1 MDDPIDRMIVAQA
14 RKYLDSS
21 AQVLSC
27 WLELVEKHQV
37 LGVVAVADSIEDVV
51 LSHLLFPERNRLL
64 EIVKELP
71 LACSCVDFG
80 YLLVDGGEQVVRLI
94 PLHFDENLS
103 FQCIELLEGHVVMK
117 LLVID
122 L

>member
-14 RKYLDSS
+14 RKYLDCS
-21 AQVLSC
+21 AQVLGC
-27 WLELVEKHQV
+27 WFELVEKHQV

-51 LSHLLFPERNRLL
+51 LSHLLLPERNCLL

-71 LACSCVDFG
+71 LTCSCVNFS
-80 YLLVDGGEQVVRLI
+80 YLLVDRGEQVVRLI

-103 FQCIELLEGHVVMK
+103 FQCI
-117 LLVID
+117 
-122 L
+122 